1 LSDKIWMRRGTL
13 ALLLASTV
21 LSACGLPRSAPT
33 RREILAGSVEK
44 QGNAFI
50 VDVDQRVIE
59 LTDTVLQLGFPD
71 SFRNA
76 GTLGADTIQPG
87 DVVGFTIFENVDQGL
102 FNSGEGG
109 GSSSLNQ
116 LYVDESGYIFVP
128 YAGRIKAAGN
138 TPESLRRVI
147 TEKLSQQTPDPQI
160 IVQRLPGEGASVT
173 VTGSVGGQGVF
184 PIERSTRT
192 LAAMIAQVGG
202 ANIDPEAVQIT
213 VIRNGVRGKIWLKDL
228 LSTPELDIALRN
240 GDRIFVEADPRK
252 FTSLGATGQNVV
264 EFEKRSISAIEAMA
278 QMGGLNGSTADP
290 KGIFIFRDEPEEVA
304 RAVLSDPSLQGPQRM
319 VYVLNITS
327 PNGVFMAREFQ
338 IHDGDTILVTEAPF
352 AQWQKAIGAVLGA
365 ANSVNALGNVADAV
379 NGNN

>member
-1 LSDKIWMRRGTL
+1 M
-13 ALLLASTV
+13 
-21 LSACGLPRSAPT
+21 
-33 RREILAGSVEK
+33 AGSIEK

-76 GTLGADTIQPG
+76 GVIGADTIQPG
-87 DVVGFTIFENVDQGL
+87 DVIGFRIYENVDQGL
-102 FNSGEGG
+102 FDTGETGG
-109 GSSSLNQ
+109 AAALDQ

-128 YAGRIKAAGN
+128 YAGRIKASGN

-147 TEKLSQQTPDPQI
+147 TEQLSQQTPDPQV

-173 VTGSVGGQGVF
+173 VTGSVGAQGVF

-192 LAAMIAQVGG
+192 LATMMAKVGG
-202 ANIDPEAVQIT
+202 PSIDPEAAQIT

-228 LSTPELDIALRN
+228 LESPELDIALRN

-252 FTSLGATGQNVV
+252 FTSLGATGQSVV
-264 EFEKRSISAIEAMA
+264 EFETRSISAIEAMA
-278 QMGGLNGSTADP
+278 KMGGLNGASADP
-290 KGIFIFRDEPEEVA
+290 KGIFIFRDESETVA
-304 RAVLSDPSLQGPQRM
+304 RAVLSDPTITGVQRM

-352 AQWQKAIGAVLGA
+352 AQWQKAIGAVLGT
-365 ANSVNALGNVADAV
+365 ANSLNALSNVADAV
-379 NGNN
+379 NGN